1 MIVKNILH
9 EGYKCKYYFEDVNPG
24 ILHLTIRY
32 DNIEHKIGE
41 HNLYIQLEESVQDC
55 DNLVSLD
62 VLDNGYIYDISLI
75 NFCSLS
81 SFIYED
87 IKNISQKCGLPIFDN
102 KKLYEC
108 ESFFQD
114 EIEDQLYMKSN
125 MALKMSSTSLLI
137 QFFSLQANVKYKV
150 SEDIYFY
157 VDVNNQL
164 FAIEIKHLS
173 GNEWNDFRE
182 KFSNNQI

>member
-1 MIVKNILH
+1 MIVKNVLH
-9 EGYKCKYYFEDVNPG
+9 YGYKCKYYFEDVNPG
-24 ILHLTIRY
+24 MLHLTIRY

-41 HNLYIQLEESVQDC
+41 HYLYIQLEESVQGC

-81 SFIYED
+81 DFIDEN
-87 IKNISQKCGLPIFDN
+87 IKNTSEEYGLPIFDN
-102 KKLYEC
+102 KKVYEL

-114 EIEDQLYMKSN
+114 EIEDQLYMKGN
-125 MALKMSSTSLLI
+125 MALKMSSTSLFI
-137 QFFSLQANVKYKV
+137 QFFSLQANIKYKV
-150 SEDIYFY
+150 NEDIYFY
-157 VDVNNQL
+157 VDINNQL

-173 GNEWNDFRE
+173 GDAWNDFRE